1 MGLLGF
7 AIPALMWPKSSDPL
21 LLWNMSPSVPLGLY
35 YMLSRQ
41 PTAGALAVIRLPEP
55 FLDLVTTRRYLPTG
69 AVLIKPVAAR
79 TGDVICRHHSIVAIN
94 GRAAVF
100 ARTADAFSRPLPKW
114 NGCIRLNAAGAFVLS
129 GEPDSFDSR
138 YFGPIDRRNVLGTAS
153 LVWAS
158 NVTSR
163 R

>member
-1 MGLLGF
+1 MALLGL
-7 AIPALMWPKSSDPL
+7 AIPAVAWPKSSAPPV
-21 LLWNMSPSVPLGLY
+21 LWNVSPSVPLGLY

-94 GRAAVF
+94 GRAAAF

-158 NVTSR
+158 NVSSR

>member
-1 MGLLGF
+1 MGLLGL
-7 AIPALMWPKSSDPL
+7 AILALTWPNSNAPL
-21 LLWNMSPSVPLGLY
+21 VLWNMSPSVPLGLY
-35 YMLSRQ
+35 FMLSRQ

-55 FLDLVTTRRYLPTG
+55 FLDLVTTRRYLPTS
-69 AVLIKPVAAR
+69 VLLIKPVAASAS
-79 TGDVICRHHSIVAIN
+79 DVVCRHRSIVAIN
-94 GRAAVF
+94 GRAAAF
-100 ARTADAFSRPLPKW
+100 ARTADALSRPLPKW

-129 GEPDSFDSR
+129 AEPDSFDSR

-158 NVTSR
+158 NMTSR